1 MDQLDIL
8 CHQAKLPVP
17 GMACN
22 MLNRCPRGS
31 HGNPQTSQA
40 DLKAPGYFTP
50 DDKHLLLKTRFI
62 HAREHREVYLV
73 PD

>member
-1 MDQLDIL
+1 MHQLDIL

-17 GMACN
+17 GMDCN
-22 MLNRCPRGS
+22 LLNCCPRGS

-40 DLKAPGYFTP
+40 IVKATGYFTP
-50 DDKHLLLKTRFI
+50 DDKDLLLKTTFI